1 MMQQKVELAGDLIAI
16 AEDELGTSGVQL
28 LAKIRLEGIE
38 ESFELGPVEA
48 PAMIAAW
55 IIRRKPFAARNIEI
69 GYRFMR
75 LTLKEASLPWP
86 RPEEDADRIS
96 GMLKALAAGFIS
108 EARFAEW
115 VCLRV
120 ATA

>member
-16 AEDELGTSGVQL
+16 AEDELGTPGVQL
-28 LAKIRLEGIE
+28 LQKIRLEGIE

-48 PAMIAAW
+48 PAMTAAW
-55 IIRRKPFAARNIEI
+55 IIRRRPFATRNVEI
-69 GYRFMR
+69 GYRYMR
-75 LTLKEASLPWP
+75 LMLKEAGLPWP

>member
-1 MMQQKVELAGDLIAI
+1 MQRKVELAGDLLAI
-16 AEDELGTSGVQL
+16 AEHELDSRGEQL
-28 LAKIRLEGIE
+28 LQEIRLEGIE
-38 ESFELGPVEA
+38 ESFELGQAEA
-48 PAMIAAW
+48 PAMLAAW
-55 IIRRKPFAARNIEI
+55 IIRSKPFPDRNVEI

-75 LTLKEASLPWP
+75 LMLKEASLPWP

-96 GMLKALAAGFIS
+96 GMLKALDAGLIS
-108 EARFAEW
+108 ETEFADW